1 MKRSNSFSSMDHNNV
16 VKSKKFI
23 NSLFLKTKNN
33 KTKIHQKYL
42 LKNIIQS
49 NNLKFRSFSFND
61 VKNLSKNKFR
71 QNTYSKETCSG
82 INKTNKYEKNYYS
95 SSF

>member
-42 LKNIIQS
+42 LNNIIQS

-61 VKNLSKNKFR
+61 VENLSK
-71 QNTYSKETCSG
+71 NTYSKETCSG